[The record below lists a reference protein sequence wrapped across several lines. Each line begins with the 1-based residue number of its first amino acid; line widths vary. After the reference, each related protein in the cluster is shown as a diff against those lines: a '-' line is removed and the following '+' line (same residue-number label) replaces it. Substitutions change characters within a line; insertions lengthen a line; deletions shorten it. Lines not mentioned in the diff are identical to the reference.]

1 MNTTSQDTRNVL
13 LLELGIEK
21 LDLKNLL
28 PDQWCTN
35 RSSTLEQAQALLEK
49 NPFVVSIVYVTAK
62 NRVNSLSCVTKLK
75 KSFPRVHWL
84 AVFKSDR
91 ANELAFIQDFA
102 DVCWD
107 IFHTPLPNSHFLKS
121 LGHAFGL
128 TEMLIHGENRATEN
142 LTQTNRLIGDSDSYN
157 QLRELIGRVASSDC
171 PVLITGETGTGK
183 GLCARHIHLISPRN
197 EKPFITV
204 NCGAVP
210 ESLVHSELFGHEKG
224 AFTNAYQ
231 QHIGQL
237 EKANKGTL
245 FLDEIGD
252 LSKSMQ
258 IQLLE
263 FIDSKKLMRVGG
275 TKWIDVDCRL
285 IFATH
290 VNLEKAVEKGQFR
303 EDLYYRLQVLKIKMP
318 PLRELEEDIERIA
331 THYLEIFSA
340 NQLKFAPVTLERIHR
355 YQWPGNIRELRNRIQ
370 RACILSAGNR
380 IMPGDLGLQDENKP
394 AILKGHLQKKKL
406 KLDQEK
412 LLETLHNCGN
422 NISAASRALHISRTT
437 FYRLLKNAQS
447 TKHSLHQTK

>member
-1 MNTTSQDTRNVL
+1 MITTSQDTRNVL
-13 LLELGIEK
+13 VLELGIEK
-21 LDLKNLL
+21 LDLENLL
-28 PDQWCTN
+28 PSQWRTN
-35 RSSTLEQAQALLEK
+35 RCSSLEQAQAMLEK
-49 NPFVVSIVYVTAK
+49 TPFVVSIVYVTCD
-62 NRVNSLSCVTKLK
+62 NRANALSYVTKLK
-75 KSFPRVHWL
+75 QSFPKVHWL

-91 ANELAFIQDFA
+91 AIELAFIQDFA
-102 DVCWD
+102 RVCWD
-107 IFHTPLPNSHFLKS
+107 IFHTPLPRSHFLQT

-128 TEMLIHGENRATEN
+128 TQMLIHKGARVNKTSSE
-142 LTQTNRLIGDSDSYN
+142 TNQLIGSSKTYEK
-157 QLRELIGRVASSDC
+157 LRELIRRVSQSDC

-183 GLCARHIHLISPRN
+183 GLCARQIHQASQRS

-210 ESLVHSELFGHEKG
+210 DSLVHSELFGHEKG

-263 FIDSKKLMRVGG
+263 FIESKKLMRVGG

-290 VNLEKAVEKGQFR
+290 VNLTKAVEEGQFR
-303 EDLYYRLQVLKIKMP
+303 EDLYYRLKVLKVNMP
-318 PLRELEEDIERIA
+318 PLRELGEDIEAIA
-331 THYLEIFSA
+331 NHYLAFFGGHE
-340 NQLKFAPVTLERIHR
+340 LKLSPKASQRIR
-355 YQWPGNIRELRNRIQ
+355 DYRWPGNVRELRNRVQ
-370 RACILSAGNR
+370 RASILSDGGLVKPKD
-380 IMPGDLGLQDENKP
+380 MGLQNQNKL
-394 AILKGHLQKKKL
+394 AIANAKRYESKPKL
-406 KLDQEK
+406 EHDK
-412 LLETLHNCGN
+412 LLETLNKYGN

-437 FYRLLKNAQS
+437 FYRLLKNAQPRQIE
-447 TKHSLHQTK
+447 K